1 MERLNT
7 GDLTR
12 REQARAH
19 RRRLSTSWLA
29 GLLACHLLWLTGCET
44 TFSPRSLARY
54 TETVKTVEVEPA
66 GDPDIQLTPHSDGL
80 GWTAHVIVSE
90 RVHQDVVVQEVW
102 EGKQL
107 KIPFHPIVIELFGL
121 FCPIGIVSGMIG
133 TAFSTDPG
141 QPSWVRGYEMCA
153 GGPTHNDLITH
164 IHDEHTLT
172 DRLLYRRIPQ
182 RQGTLQLQWQRQNL
196 DPLVVEV
203 PLQSGPDGTVLRLPW
218 LADALIRNGQQLDG
232 TLQGEGRLV
241 FDGPNGLRGIS
252 PLRITADT
260 LRAARSQMVWR
271 APDPSW
277 PRLLQVR
284 LAVPQTRRTET
295 SPSIPMDL
303 ITQRLLARHI
313 HIVVRDESFS
323 QVIQTQRQQLSPTYR
338 DTAPAIGHM
347 AAATVL
353 LQIGIV
359 ELPQRWQVT
368 ATAVAVQS
376 GQVLGTLHLE
386 DRRDRWD
393 NLMNS
398 LASLLPDLLTPDATR
413 REGWFIQ

>member
-1 MERLNT
+1 M
-7 GDLTR
+7 LT
-12 REQARAH
+12 EQTRAQH
-19 RRRLSTSWLA
+19 SRLSPRLLA

-66 GDPDIQLTPHSDGL
+66 GEPEIQLTPHSDGL
-80 GWTAHVIVSE
+80 GWTAHVLVTE

-107 KIPFHPIVIELFGL
+107 KIPFHPIVVELFGL
-121 FCPIGIVSGMIG
+121 FCPFGLVSGMVG
-133 TAFSTDPG
+133 TVLSPDPG

-153 GGPTHNDLITH
+153 GGPTHEGLITK

-172 DRLLYRRIPQ
+172 DRVLYRRTPQ
-182 RQGTLQLQWQRQNL
+182 PEGTLQLQWQRPNR
-196 DPLVVEV
+196 DPLVVDV
-203 PLQSGPDGTVLRLPW
+203 PLQPGPDGTVVRLPW
-218 LADALIRNGQQLDG
+218 LADALIRNGQPLDG
-232 TLQGEGRLV
+232 TMQGEGHIV

-277 PRLLQVR
+277 PRLLQIR
-284 LAVPQTRRTET
+284 LALPQTRRTGT
-295 SPSIPMDL
+295 SLSIPVGL
-303 ITQRLLARHI
+303 ITQRLLARQI
-313 HIVVRDESFS
+313 QVVAREEAFV
-323 QVIQTQRQQLSPTYR
+323 QIMETQRQQLTPAYR
-338 DTAPAIGHM
+338 DTAPSMGRM
-347 AAATVL
+347 TAATVL

-376 GQVLGTLHLE
+376 GQVLGTLRLE
-386 DRRDRWD
+386 DRRDRWED
-393 NLMNS
+393 LMNS
-398 LASLLPDLLTPDATR
+398 LASLLPDLLAPDATR
-413 REGWFIQ
+413 REGWFIP